1 MNFPLD
7 KFNPFEIGLRPIDKK
22 DWLSLNSFD
31 SIYIQNKHRLIREN
45 IQDVYFV
52 SEDCK
57 QDIFDLAQLLQSD
70 LIEQESGLRERLHLS
85 LQETGIKSINH
96 DNALLVF
103 SLLVEDDLV
112 ILRPE
117 EDSFKMIAGAV
128 FSPSGW
134 DLKSKQFLDI
144 NNIHSPVPHYD
155 SLLAERLNKILT
167 KLPICIPFE
176 RHNWSI
182 YGSEDLFQPPE
193 IKQAKGIDILSIE
206 DIESINI
213 RIERQTLYKP
223 ENSNLILF
231 SIRVRNYPINEITDN
246 KSLGQNF
253 YLALEGLSEEMIEY
267 KGLTSSIGLI
277 KAYLKSFL

>member
-1 MNFPLD
+1 MNFPLE
-7 KFNPFEIGLRPIDKK
+7 KFNPFEIGLHPIDKK
-22 DWLSLNSFD
+22 DWLSLNNFD
-31 SIYIQNKHRLIREN
+31 SIYIQNKHRLIKEN
-45 IQDVYFV
+45 IKDAYFV
-52 SEDCK
+52 SEDHK
-57 QDIFDLAQLLQSD
+57 QDIFDLALSLQSD
-70 LIEQESGLRERLHLS
+70 LIEQESGLQERLHLA
-85 LQETGIKSINH
+85 LQETGIKSINL
-96 DNALLVF
+96 DNALLVL

-112 ILRPE
+112 ILRRE
-117 EDSFKMIAGAV
+117 EDSFKMIGAAV

-144 NNIHSPVPHYD
+144 DAIHSPVPHYN

-167 KLPICIPFE
+167 RLPTCIPFE

-182 YGSEDLFQPPE
+182 YGSDDLFQPPE
-193 IKQAKGIDILSIE
+193 IKQANGIDIRSKE

-223 ENSNLILF
+223 ESLNLILF
-231 SIRVRNYPINEITDN
+231 SIKVMNYPIKEITDN

-253 YLALEGLSEEMIEY
+253 YSALQDLSAEMIEY
-267 KGLTSSIGLI
+267 KGLTSSIDLF

>member
-22 DWLSLNSFD
+22 GWLSLNSFD
-31 SIYIQNKHRLIREN
+31 SIYIQNKHRLIQEN

-52 SEDCK
+52 SEDYK
-57 QDIFDLAQLLQSD
+57 QDIFNLAQLLQSD
-70 LIEQESGLRERLHLS
+70 LFEQESGLQERLYLS
-85 LQETGIKSINH
+85 LRETGIKSINH
-96 DNALLVF
+96 DNALLVL

-144 NNIHSPVPHYD
+144 NDIHSPVPHYD

-167 KLPICIPFE
+167 KLPIGIPFE

-182 YGSEDLFQPPE
+182 YGSEDLFQPSQ
-193 IKQAKGIDILSIE
+193 IKQSNHIDIQSKE
-206 DIESINI
+206 DIESMNI

-231 SIRVRNYPINEITDN
+231 SIKVMNYKIKEITDN
-246 KSLGQNF
+246 KSLVQNF
-253 YLALEGLSEEMIEY
+253 YSALIGLSEEMIEY
-267 KGLTSSIGLI
+267 KGLTSSIGLF
-277 KAYLKSFL
+277 KDYLKSFL

>member
-1 MNFPLD
+1 VNFPLD

-85 LQETGIKSINH
+85 LRETGIKCINF

-193 IKQAKGIDILSIE
+193 IKQAKGINIRSKE
-206 DIESINI
+206 DIESISI

-231 SIRVRNYPINEITDN
+231 SIKVRNYQIKEITEN
-246 KSLGQNF
+246 KSLVQNF
-253 YLALEGLSEEMIEY
+253 YLALEGLSEEMIAY
-267 KGLTSSIGLI
+267 KGFTSSIGLF
-277 KAYLKSFL
+277 KDYLKSFL

>member
-52 SEDCK
+52 LEDCK

-70 LIEQESGLRERLHLS
+70 LIEQESGLRERLDLS
-85 LQETGIKSINH
+85 LRETGIKSINH
-96 DNALLVF
+96 NNALLVF

-112 ILRPE
+112 ILRPQ

-134 DLKSKQFLDI
+134 DLKSKQFLDV
-144 NNIHSPVPHYD
+144 NDIHSPVPHYD

-182 YGSEDLFQPPE
+182 YSSEDLFQPPE
-193 IKQAKGIDILSIE
+193 IKQAKRIDIRSK
-206 DIESINI
+206 ESIDSIKI

-223 ENSNLILF
+223 KNSNLILF
-231 SIRVRNYPINEITDN
+231 SIKVRNYQIKEITDN
-246 KSLGQNF
+246 KLLGQNF

-267 KGLTSSIGLI
+267 KGLTSSINLF
-277 KAYLKSFL
+277 KDYLKSFL

>member
-1 MNFPLD
+1 VNFPLD

-85 LQETGIKSINH
+85 LRETGIKCINF

-182 YGSEDLFQPPE
+182 YGSEDLFQPSQ
-193 IKQAKGIDILSIE
+193 IKQAKGINIRSKE
-206 DIESINI
+206 DIESISI

-231 SIRVRNYPINEITDN
+231 SIKVRNYQIKEITEN
-246 KSLGQNF
+246 KSLAQNF
-253 YLALEGLSEEMIEY
+253 YLALEGLSEEMIAY
-267 KGLTSSIGLI
+267 KGFTSSIGLF
-277 KAYLKSFL
+277 KDYLKSFL

>member
-1 MNFPLD
+1 MNFPLE

-22 DWLSLNSFD
+22 DWLSLNNSD
-31 SIYIQNKHRLIREN
+31 SIYIQNKHRLIQEN
-45 IQDVYFV
+45 IQEVYFV
-52 SEDCK
+52 SEDFK
-57 QDIFDLAQLLQSD
+57 QDIFDLAQLLQGD
-70 LIEQESGLRERLHLS
+70 LIEQESGLQERLHLS

-96 DNALLVF
+96 DNALLVL

-112 ILRPE
+112 ILRSE

-144 NNIHSPVPHYD
+144 NDIHSPVPHYD
-155 SLLAERLNKILT
+155 SLLAKRLNKILT

-193 IKQAKGIDILSIE
+193 IKQAKGIDILSKE

-231 SIRVRNYPINEITDN
+231 SIRVRNYPINEITEN

-267 KGLTSSIGLI
+267 KGLTSSIGI
-277 KAYLKSFL
+277 FKAYLKSFL

>member
-7 KFNPFEIGLRPIDKK
+7 KFNPFEIGLHPIDKK
-22 DWLSLNSFD
+22 DWLSLNSSD
-31 SIYIQNKHRLIREN
+31 SIYIQNKHRLIQEN

-70 LIEQESGLRERLHLS
+70 LIEQESGLRARFHLS
-85 LQETGIKSINH
+85 LRETGIKSINH
-96 DNALLVF
+96 NNALLVF

-117 EDSFKMIAGAV
+117 QDSFKMIAGAV

-144 NNIHSPVPHYD
+144 NDIHSPVPHYD

-167 KLPICIPFE
+167 KLPIGIPFE

-193 IKQAKGIDILSIE
+193 IKQAQGFNIRSKE

-231 SIRVRNYPINEITDN
+231 SIKVRNYPINEITYN
-246 KSLGQNF
+246 KSLVQNF
-253 YLALEGLSEEMIEY
+253 YSALKDLSVEMIEY
-267 KGLTSSIGLI
+267 KGLTSSIDLF

>member
-52 SEDCK
+52 SEDFK

-85 LQETGIKSINH
+85 LRETGIKCINF

-144 NNIHSPVPHYD
+144 NNVHSPVPHYD

-182 YGSEDLFQPPE
+182 YGSEDLFQPSQ
-193 IKQAKGIDILSIE
+193 IKQAKGINIRSKE
-206 DIESINI
+206 DIESISI

-231 SIRVRNYPINEITDN
+231 SIKVRNYQIKEITEN
-246 KSLGQNF
+246 KSLVQNF
-253 YLALEGLSEEMIEY
+253 YLALEGLSEEMIAY
-267 KGLTSSIGLI
+267 KGFTSSIGLF
-277 KAYLKSFL
+277 KDYLKSFL

>member
-1 MNFPLD
+1 VNFPLD
-7 KFNPFEIGLRPIDKK
+7 KFNPFEIGLSPIDKK
-22 DWLSLNSFD
+22 GWLSLNSFD
-31 SIYIQNKHRLIREN
+31 SIYIQNKHRLIQEN
-45 IQDVYFV
+45 VQDVYFV
-52 SEDCK
+52 SEDYK
-57 QDIFDLAQLLQSD
+57 QDIFNLAQLLQSD
-70 LIEQESGLRERLHLS
+70 LIEQESGLQERLDLS
-85 LQETGIKSINH
+85 LRETGIKSINH
-96 DNALLVF
+96 NNALLAL
-103 SLLVEDDLV
+103 SLLIEDDLV

-144 NNIHSPVPHYD
+144 NDIHSPVPHYD

-167 KLPICIPFE
+167 KLPICMPFE

-193 IKQAKGIDILSIE
+193 IKQAKGIDIRSKE
-206 DIESINI
+206 DIESIKI

-223 ENSNLILF
+223 ESSNLILF
-231 SIRVRNYPINEITDN
+231 SIKVRNYQIKEITDN
-246 KSLGQNF
+246 KLLVQNF

-267 KGLTSSIGLI
+267 KGLTSSMSLF
-277 KAYLKSFL
+277 KDYLKSFL

>member
-22 DWLSLNSFD
+22 GWLSLNNFD
-31 SIYIQNKHRLIREN
+31 SIYIQNKHRLIQEN

-52 SEDCK
+52 SEDYK
-57 QDIFDLAQLLQSD
+57 QDIFNLAQLLQSD
-70 LIEQESGLRERLHLS
+70 LIEQESGLQERLYLA

-96 DNALLVF
+96 DNALLVL

-112 ILRPE
+112 ILRPKE
-117 EDSFKMIAGAV
+117 GSFQMIAGAV

-144 NNIHSPVPHYD
+144 NDIHSPVPHYD

-167 KLPICIPFE
+167 KLPIGIPFE

-193 IKQAKGIDILSIE
+193 IKQAQGFNIRSKE

-231 SIRVRNYPINEITDN
+231 SIKVRNYPINEITDN

-267 KGLTSSIGLI
+267 KGLTSSIGLF

>member
-1 MNFPLD
+1 MNFPLE
-7 KFNPFEIGLRPIDKK
+7 KFNPFEIGLHPIDKK
-22 DWLSLNSFD
+22 DWLSLNSSD
-31 SIYIQNKHRLIREN
+31 SIYIQNKHRLIKEN

-52 SEDCK
+52 SEDHK
-57 QDIFDLAQLLQSD
+57 QDIFDLAISLQSD
-70 LIEQESGLRERLHLS
+70 LIEQETELQERLDLA
-85 LQETGIKSINH
+85 LQETGIKSIKH
-96 DNALLVF
+96 DNALLAL

-117 EDSFKMIAGAV
+117 KDSFKMIAGAV

-134 DLKSKQFLDI
+134 DLKGKQFLDI
-144 NNIHSPVPHYD
+144 NDIHSPVPHYN

-167 KLPICIPFE
+167 RLPICIPFE

-182 YGSEDLFQPPE
+182 YGSDDLFQPPE
-193 IKQAKGIDILSIE
+193 IKLANGIDIRSKE

-223 ENSNLILF
+223 ENLNLILF
-231 SIRVRNYPINEITDN
+231 SIKVMNYPIKEITDN

-253 YLALEGLSEEMIEY
+253 YSALQDLSAEMIEY
-267 KGLTSSIGLI
+267 KGLTSSIDLF

>member
-70 LIEQESGLRERLHLS
+70 LIEQDSGLQERLHLS
-85 LQETGIKSINH
+85 LLETGIKSINH
-96 DNALLVF
+96 NNALLIF

-193 IKQAKGIDILSIE
+193 IKQTKGIDILSIE

-267 KGLTSSIGLI
+267 KGLTSSIGLF

>member
-7 KFNPFEIGLRPIDKK
+7 KFNPFEIGLHPIDKK

-85 LQETGIKSINH
+85 LRETGIKCINF

-182 YGSEDLFQPPE
+182 YGSEDLFQPSQ
-193 IKQAKGIDILSIE
+193 IKQAKGINIRSKE
-206 DIESINI
+206 DIESISI

-231 SIRVRNYPINEITDN
+231 SIKVRNYQIKEITEN
-246 KSLGQNF
+246 KSLVQNF
-253 YLALEGLSEEMIEY
+253 YLALEGLSEEMIAY
-267 KGLTSSIGLI
+267 KGFTSSIGLF
-277 KAYLKSFL
+277 KDYLKSFL

>member
-31 SIYIQNKHRLIREN
+31 SIYIQNKHRLIQKN

-52 SEDCK
+52 SEDYK
-57 QDIFDLAQLLQSD
+57 QDIFNLAQLLQSD
-70 LIEQESGLRERLHLS
+70 LIEQESGLQERLHLS
-85 LQETGIKSINH
+85 LLETGIKSINH
-96 DNALLVF
+96 NNALLVF

-144 NNIHSPVPHYD
+144 NDIHSPVPHYD

-167 KLPICIPFE
+167 KLPIGIPFE

-182 YGSEDLFQPPE
+182 YGSEDLFQPSQ
-193 IKQAKGIDILSIE
+193 IKQANRIDIRSKE
-206 DIESINI
+206 DIESIKI

-223 ENSNLILF
+223 ESSNLILF
-231 SIRVRNYPINEITDN
+231 SIKVRNYQIKEITD
-246 KSLGQNF
+246 KKLLVQNF

-267 KGLTSSIGLI
+267 KGLTSSMSLF
-277 KAYLKSFL
+277 KDYLKSFL

>member
-31 SIYIQNKHRLIREN
+31 SIYIQNKHRLIQEN

-52 SEDCK
+52 SEDYK
-57 QDIFDLAQLLQSD
+57 QDIFNLAQLLQSD
-70 LIEQESGLRERLHLS
+70 LIEQESGLQERLHLS
-85 LQETGIKSINH
+85 LRETGIKSINH
-96 DNALLVF
+96 DNALLVL

-144 NNIHSPVPHYD
+144 NDIHSPVPHYD

-167 KLPICIPFE
+167 KLPIGIPFE

-182 YGSEDLFQPPE
+182 YGSEDLFQPSQ
-193 IKQAKGIDILSIE
+193 IKQANRIDIRSKE
-206 DIESINI
+206 DIEYIKI
-213 RIERQTLYKP
+213 RIERQTLYKS
-223 ENSNLILF
+223 ESSNLILF
-231 SIRVRNYPINEITDN
+231 SIKVRNYQIKEITD
-246 KSLGQNF
+246 KKLLVQNF

-267 KGLTSSIGLI
+267 KGLTSSMSLF
-277 KAYLKSFL
+277 KDYLKSFL

>member
-1 MNFPLD
+1 VNFPLD

-85 LQETGIKSINH
+85 LRETGIKCINF

-182 YGSEDLFQPPE
+182 YGSEDLFQPSQ
-193 IKQAKGIDILSIE
+193 IKQAKGINIRSKE
-206 DIESINI
+206 DIESISI

-231 SIRVRNYPINEITDN
+231 SIKVRNYQIKEITEN
-246 KSLGQNF
+246 KSLVQNF
-253 YLALEGLSEEMIEY
+253 CLALEGLSEEMIAY
-267 KGLTSSIGLI
+267 KGLTSSIGLFND
-277 KAYLKSFL
+277 YLKSFL

>member
-7 KFNPFEIGLRPIDKK
+7 KFNPFEIGLRPVDKK

-85 LQETGIKSINH
+85 LRETGIKCINF

-182 YGSEDLFQPPE
+182 YGSEELFQPPE

-206 DIESINI
+206 DIESISI

-231 SIRVRNYPINEITDN
+231 SIKVRNYQIKEITEN
-246 KSLGQNF
+246 KSLVQNF
-253 YLALEGLSEEMIEY
+253 YLALEGLSEEMIAY
-267 KGLTSSIGLI
+267 KGFTSSIGLF
-277 KAYLKSFL
+277 KDYLKSFL

>member
-22 DWLSLNSFD
+22 GWLSLNSFD
-31 SIYIQNKHRLIREN
+31 SIYIQNKHRLIQEN

-52 SEDCK
+52 SEDYK

-70 LIEQESGLRERLHLS
+70 LIEQESGLQERLHLS
-85 LQETGIKSINH
+85 LRETGIKSINH
-96 DNALLVF
+96 DNALLVL

-167 KLPICIPFE
+167 KLPIGIPFE

-182 YGSEDLFQPPE
+182 YGSEDLFQPSQ
-193 IKQAKGIDILSIE
+193 IKQAKGIDIGSKE
-206 DIESINI
+206 DIESISI

-231 SIRVRNYPINEITDN
+231 SIKVRNYQIKEITDN
-246 KSLGQNF
+246 KSLVQNF
-253 YLALEGLSEEMIEY
+253 YSALIGLSEEMIEY
-267 KGLTSSIGLI
+267 KGLTSSIGLF
-277 KAYLKSFL
+277 KDYLKSFL

>member
-22 DWLSLNSFD
+22 GWLSLNSFD
-31 SIYIQNKHRLIREN
+31 SIYIQNKHRLIQEN

-52 SEDCK
+52 SEDYK
-57 QDIFDLAQLLQSD
+57 QDIFNLAQLLQSD
-70 LIEQESGLRERLHLS
+70 LIEQESGLQERLDLA

-96 DNALLVF
+96 DNALLAL
-103 SLLVEDDLV
+103 SLLIEDDLV

-117 EDSFKMIAGAV
+117 KDSFKMTGAAV

-134 DLKSKQFLDI
+134 DLNSKQFLDI
-144 NNIHSPVPHYD
+144 DAIHSPVPHYN

-167 KLPICIPFE
+167 RLPICIPFE

-182 YGSEDLFQPPE
+182 YGSDDLFQPPE
-193 IKQAKGIDILSIE
+193 IKLANGIDIRFKE

-223 ENSNLILF
+223 ENLNLILF
-231 SIRVRNYPINEITDN
+231 SIKVMNYPIKEITDN

-253 YLALEGLSEEMIEY
+253 YSALQDLSAEMIEY
-267 KGLTSSIGLI
+267 KGLTSSIDLF

>member
-22 DWLSLNSFD
+22 DWLSLNNSD
-31 SIYIQNKHRLIREN
+31 SIYIQNKHRLIQEN

-52 SEDCK
+52 SEDFK

-70 LIEQESGLRERLHLS
+70 LIKQESGLRERLHLS
-85 LQETGIKSINH
+85 LRETGIKSINH
-96 DNALLVF
+96 NNALLVL
-103 SLLVEDDLV
+103 SLLIEDDLV
-112 ILRPE
+112 ILRPV

-134 DLKSKQFLDI
+134 DLKGKQFLDV
-144 NNIHSPVPHYD
+144 NDIHSPVPHYD
-155 SLLAERLNKILT
+155 SLLAERLNKILS
-167 KLPICIPFE
+167 KLPIRIPFE

-182 YGSEDLFQPPE
+182 YGSEDLFQPSQ
-193 IKQAKGIDILSIE
+193 IKQSNHIDIQSKE
-206 DIESINI
+206 DIESMNI

-231 SIRVRNYPINEITDN
+231 SIKVRNYQIKEITDN
-246 KSLGQNF
+246 KSLVQNF
-253 YLALEGLSEEMIEY
+253 YSALIGLSEEMIEY
-267 KGLTSSIGLI
+267 KGLTSSIGLF
-277 KAYLKSFL
+277 KDYLKSFL

>member
-85 LQETGIKSINH
+85 LRETGIKCINF

-144 NNIHSPVPHYD
+144 NNIHSPVPHYY

-182 YGSEDLFQPPE
+182 YGSEDLFQPSQ
-193 IKQAKGIDILSIE
+193 IKQAKGINIRSKE
-206 DIESINI
+206 DIESISI

-231 SIRVRNYPINEITDN
+231 SIKVRNYQIKEITEN
-246 KSLGQNF
+246 KSLVQNF
-253 YLALEGLSEEMIEY
+253 YLALEGLSEEMIAY
-267 KGLTSSIGLI
+267 KGFTSSIGLF
-277 KAYLKSFL
+277 KDYLKSFL

>member
-1 MNFPLD
+1 VNFPLE

-22 DWLSLNSFD
+22 DWLSLNNSD
-31 SIYIQNKHRLIREN
+31 SIYIQNKHRLIQEN
-45 IQDVYFV
+45 IQEVYFV
-52 SEDCK
+52 SEDFK
-57 QDIFDLAQLLQSD
+57 QDIFDLAQLLQGD
-70 LIEQESGLRERLHLS
+70 LIEQESGLQERLHLS
-85 LQETGIKSINH
+85 LQETGIESINH
-96 DNALLVF
+96 DNALLVL

-112 ILRPE
+112 ILRSE

-134 DLKSKQFLDI
+134 DLKSK
-144 NNIHSPVPHYD
+144 
-155 SLLAERLNKILT
+155 ILT
-167 KLPICIPFE
+167 KFPICIPFE

-193 IKQAKGIDILSIE
+193 IKQAKGIDILSNE

-231 SIRVRNYPINEITDN
+231 SIRVRNYPINEITEN

-267 KGLTSSIGLI
+267 KGLTSSIGI
-277 KAYLKSFL
+277 FKAYLKSFL